1 MVSTG
6 SIGSMLR
13 EILGHDSLITEED
26 ISSFSYDGITP
37 DIGVNPSSIQEMQS
51 IIHYA
56 TENNLSVIPSGCG
69 TKLGIGNLAE
79 KTDLVLSTNRLNKVL
94 EYEPADLTVT
104 VDAGIRLR
112 DLQTVLA
119 EHKQFLPL
127 DPPYGDRCTIG
138 GIISSNSSGS
148 LRYQYGT
155 ARNLV
160 LGMKVMNPQGIVVK
174 SGGKVVKNVAGYD
187 INKLY
192 IGAFGTLGIITE
204 ATLKLAPLPAH
215 SAILVSQFEQIG
227 DAVISGRKIA
237 SSQILPNYVN
247 FISKFP
253 FQDISDNNPTLLIGF
268 GGDPEAV
275 SWQLESTKSLLEQY
289 GSLGVHIIHG
299 ENQTDIQQLIQEFSA
314 VNPNSDTVLVK
325 LNLKPT
331 DLAIFGEKA
340 LDFTDDIMAIVG
352 NGVLYLR
359 INETS
364 VMDVNSLSHTLN
376 QLREDA
382 VEVHGN
388 LIIEAAPPELK
399 QQIDVWGSIDRT
411 LILMKQIKAKFDKG
425 NILNPGRFVSAI

>member
-1 MVSTG
+1 MASTG
-6 SIGSMLR
+6 SMVCNLR
-13 EILGHDSLITEED
+13 EIIGHDSLITEED
-26 ISSFSYDGITP
+26 ISLYTYDGITP
-37 DIGVNPSSIQEMQS
+37 EIGIIPSSTQEMEN
-51 IIHYA
+51 IVCYA
-56 TENNLSVIPSGCG
+56 TKNNLSVIPSGSG

-79 KTDLVLSTNRLNKVL
+79 KTDLVLSTHRLNKVL

-104 VDAGIRLR
+104 VEAGIRLR

-160 LGMKVMNPQGIVVK
+160 LGMKVMHPKGIVVK

-215 SAILVSQFEQIG
+215 TAILVSQFEHIG
-227 DAVISGRKIA
+227 EAVISGRKIA

-247 FISKFP
+247 LLSKFSY
-253 FQDISDNNPTLLIGF
+253 QDLSSNKPTLLIGF

-275 SWQLESTKSLLEQY
+275 SWQLGSTKSLMEQY
-289 GSLGVHIIHG
+289 GSLGVHIIDG

-314 VNPNSDTVLVK
+314 VNRNSDTVLVK
-325 LNLKPT
+325 LNLKQT
-331 DLAIFGEKA
+331 DLAEFAEKA
-340 LDFTDDIMAIVG
+340 LDITDDIMAIVG

-359 INETS
+359 INEQS
-364 VMDVNSLSHTLN
+364 GMDANSLSHTLN

-388 LIIEAAPPELK
+388 LILEAAPPELK

-411 LILMKQIKAKFDKG
+411 LILMKQIKSKFDEG

>member
-1 MVSTG
+1 MASTG
-6 SIGSMLR
+6 SKGSKLR
-13 EILGHDSLITEED
+13 EIIGHDSLISEED
-26 ISSFSYDGITP
+26 MSLYSYDGITP
-37 DIGVNPSSIQEMQS
+37 DIGAIPSSIQEMQS
-51 IIHYA
+51 IVCYA
-56 TENNLSVIPSGCG
+56 TENNLSVIPSGSG
-69 TKLGIGNLAE
+69 TKLGIGNLAK

-104 VDAGIRLR
+104 VEAGIRLT

-155 ARNLV
+155 SRNLV
-160 LGMKVMNPQGIVVK
+160 LGMKVMNPNGIIVK

-204 ATLKLAPLPAH
+204 TALKLAPLPTQT
-215 SAILVSQFEQIG
+215 AILLSQFEHIG
-227 DAVISGRKIA
+227 DAVTSGLQIA
-237 SSQILPNYVN
+237 SSQILPNYIN
-247 FISKFP
+247 LRSKFSYP
-253 FQDISDNNPTLLIGF
+253 EISDNNPTLLIGF

-275 SWQLESTKSLLEQY
+275 SWQLESTKSLMEQY
-289 GSLGVHIIHG
+289 GSLGVYIIDG
-299 ENQTDIQQLIQEFSA
+299 ENQTDIQQLIQEFPA
-314 VNPNSDTVLVK
+314 VNPNSDTALVK
-325 LNLKPT
+325 LNLKRT
-331 DLAIFGEKA
+331 DLAVFAEKA
-340 LDFTDDIMAIVG
+340 LDITDDVMAIVG

-359 INETS
+359 INDVS
-364 VMDVNSLSHTLN
+364 GMDVKSLSHTLG
-376 QLREDA
+376 QLREN
-382 VEVHGN
+382 VVNVHGN

-411 LILMKQIKAKFDKG
+411 LILMKQIKAKFDEG
-425 NILNPGRFVSAI
+425 NILNPSRFVSAI